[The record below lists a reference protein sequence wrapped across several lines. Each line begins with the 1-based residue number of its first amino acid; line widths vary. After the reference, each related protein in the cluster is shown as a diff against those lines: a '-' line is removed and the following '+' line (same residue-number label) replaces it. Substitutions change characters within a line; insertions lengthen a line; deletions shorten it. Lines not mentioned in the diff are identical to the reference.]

1 MAQEGIDVLAVDNA
15 RAVVGGADIVCCATT
30 AMKPVF
36 DGDWLE
42 DGQLVIRSPIPT

>member
-1 MAQEGIDVLAVDNA
+1 MTAAADP
-15 RAVVGGADIVCCATT
+15 RAVVTGADIVCCATT

-42 DGQLVIRSPIPT
+42 DGQLVGLDRQLGRH